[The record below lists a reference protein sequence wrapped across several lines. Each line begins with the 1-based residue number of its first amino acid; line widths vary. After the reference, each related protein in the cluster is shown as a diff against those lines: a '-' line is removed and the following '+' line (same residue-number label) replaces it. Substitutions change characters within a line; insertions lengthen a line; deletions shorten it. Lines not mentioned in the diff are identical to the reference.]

1 MLPTCAECRNIDFVR
16 MAEATDGYTG
26 SDIQNICNQAS
37 KASVTRR
44 IREDPECK
52 TENWMLTAEDF
63 ATAFRSVRVVRLTR
77 MQ

>member
-1 MLPTCAECRNIDFVR
+1 MR
-16 MAEATDGYTG
+16 MAESTDGYTG

-52 TENWMLTAEDF
+52 AENWMITSDDF
-63 ATAFRSVRVVRLTR
+63 ATAFRWVVGSLPCWVGSSPVSADGY
-77 MQ
+77 